1 MKGDFVICTD
11 DDIEELV
18 SRDDMIG
25 DIVAEVEEFFR
36 DKKKG
41 QVVSPPRFTC
51 EASDGKLVVTA
62 GASERKRLIGLR
74 VYSTFGIKE
83 KDPQVTAV
91 YSMDGSLAGIFIG
104 ETIGRVRTAAI
115 NAVAV
120 KHMSR
125 HDSRILGVIGSGKQA
140 RSVVPYIARMRQLEK
155 IIVFSLHPEHAK
167 TYIQGIRDEMN
178 DLGIELS
185 VGETAEG
192 TVSQSDIVL
201 TVTTSSTPVIRNSWI
216 KPGQHISC
224 MGRKFRESH
233 EIEPETVLTSEI
245 VASDSAQQLKDYGS
259 LFFIGERGRESIYDL
274 SDLVDGGGRKDEDR
288 SLFLSVGLAG
298 TEVAVAGRILSKIEK
313 EKEAEGTKNF
323 SHAK

>member
-1 MKGDFVICTD
+1 MKGDFIICTD
-11 DDIEELV
+11 DDIAELV
-18 SRDDMIG
+18 SGDDMIG

-51 EASDGKLVVTA
+51 EASEGKLVVTA

-74 VYSTFGIKE
+74 AYSTFGFKDN
-83 KDPQVTAV
+83 DPQITVV
-91 YSMDGSLAGIFIG
+91 YDMEGSLRGIFIG

-178 DLGIELS
+178 DLGIELG
-185 VGETAEG
+185 VGETAEE
-192 TVSQSDIVL
+192 TVSQSDIIL
-201 TVTTSSTPVIRNSWI
+201 TVTTSSSPVIRNGWTRS
-216 KPGQHISC
+216 GQHISC
-224 MGRKFRESH
+224 MGRKFREAH
-233 EIEPETVLTSEI
+233 EIEPETVLTSDI

-259 LFFIGERGRESIYDL
+259 LFFIDESGRERISDL
-274 SDLVDGGGRKDEDR
+274 SDLVDGSGRKDEDK

-313 EKEAEGTKNF
+313 EAEGTKKF
-323 SHAK
+323 SHI